1 MSGLEIWLRVTA
13 LVFAA
18 AVIGLLGPAEGIER
32 WLLVSTSLEQLADGL
47 QWRLAAAHLY
57 TLRAYFLFDF
67 LFLLAHGYFFQRLLK
82 GKKPALAMMALDL
95 AENIAALFLIDA
107 VLLGK
112 TGESPWFLLYAA
124 AFYLKWM
131 AVAWTYFACSRL
143 PGEGRVLLARR
154 LALRVAAVAA
164 IVYPVAFRLLPGAVS
179 DWTGYAVAG
188 CLAVVLATTVLAMP
202 HRGVPLRTLFFL

>member
-32 WLLVSTSLEQLADGL
+32 WLLVSSSLEQLADGL
-47 QWRLAAAHLY
+47 QWRLAAGHLY

-67 LFLLAHGYFFQRLLK
+67 LFLLAHGWFFQRLLK

-107 VLLGK
+107 VL
-112 TGESPWFLLYAA
+112 
-124 AFYLKWM
+124 
-131 AVAWTYFACSRL
+131 
-143 PGEGRVLLARR
+143 
-154 LALRVAAVAA
+154 
-164 IVYPVAFRLLPGAVS
+164 
-179 DWTGYAVAG
+179 
-188 CLAVVLATTVLAMP
+188 
-202 HRGVPLRTLFFL
+202 